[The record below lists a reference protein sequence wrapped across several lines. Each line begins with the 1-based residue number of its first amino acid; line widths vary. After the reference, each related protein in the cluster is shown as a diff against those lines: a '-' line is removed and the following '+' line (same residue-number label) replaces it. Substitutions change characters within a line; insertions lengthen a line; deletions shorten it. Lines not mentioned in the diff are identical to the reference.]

1 MKLGKVHLL
10 SETRVYAFGNTYLR
24 LWCGKETRPGHL
36 VEYTNSVPVM
46 ESLPTTM
53 TCKACLRA
61 MKGKV

>member
-10 SETRVYAFGNTYLR
+10 YGTEVR
-24 LWCGKETRPGHL
+24 LAGVTFFLHCGKKAYPCGP
-36 VEYTNSVPVM
+36 VEFTNSVPVM

-53 TCKACLRA
+53 TCKACLKA